1 MMTQPELQTLRDL
14 GINEIAERL
23 NISVSRGR
31 FLCPAHPDH
40 SPSASITRSGKRW
53 KCWSCGAGSNAIDLT
68 MFALS
73 KSFTEAVDWLS
84 NGQSLPLTERTVSS
98 PKPAVTSFD
107 PLRYARFFEHPW
119 LSPEAQR
126 FLFEERRLDPRV
138 VSWCRLTSWQDRN
151 GVPWLQIPYFDMD
164 GRLIGVQNRNLAYP
178 QPLPKGR
185 GAEPAGGYCASG
197 ASGGAHTPPFSEGL
211 GVAPRFRF
219 PYGSRCSI
227 YNLPILRYLKE
238 GEECWIAEGSS
249 DCWSH
254 LSSHHKAISI
264 PSATLLGERDKEL
277 LQRVTVELRVRW
289 RMAPDAD
296 EPGHRLAAQ
305 LREILPRLEIV
316 ELEEGCKDYSEQYVR
331 ALSRREVTL

>member
-40 SPSASITRSGKRW
+40 SPSASIARSGKRW
-53 KCWSCGAGSNAIDLT
+53 KCWSCGAGGNAIDLT

-126 FLFEERRLDPRV
+126 FLFDERRLDPRV

-164 GRLIGVQNRNLAYP
+164 GRLIGVQNRNLI
-178 QPLPKGR
+178 KG
-185 GAEPAGGYCASG
+185 AQ
-197 ASGGAHTPPFSEGL
+197 
-211 GVAPRFRF
+211 PRFRF
-219 PYGSRCSI
+219 PYGCSASSRI
-227 YNLPILRYLKE
+227 YNLPVLSMLKP
-238 GEECWIAEGSS
+238 EETCWIAEGCS

-254 LSSHHKAISI
+254 LSSHHKAIAI
-264 PSATLLGERDKEL
+264 ASATLLQPRDKEL
-277 LQRVTVELRVRW
+277 LQRVTAELRVRW

-331 ALSRREVTL
+331 ALSRREVTLQ